1 MRKDLHPF
9 WPLLV
14 CALLALAATAFAL
27 SGMTGDG
34 GGNAIG
40 GVVAVAYR
48 AGMVALLW
56 WMAAAGLGLA
66 ILRFVMPPSL
76 RAITNAAAGV
86 GSPAEARTDI
96 DQLALALGLGSA
108 ALLALD
114 GAMGTLGL
122 LMAGKGVAAWVLVIA
137 GIGAGVLVLRDAP
150 LTLGAREE
158 RPEGH
163 VASLVGWLAIGCAV
177 GVLAVAAS
185 VAPGWLWSSEFKGF
199 DALSYHLEL
208 PKEWLAAGGRV
219 APVEGN
225 VYSALPSFVESAFLH
240 LMILR
245 GQALDGAYA
254 CQWWSL
260 FATLATALCIARVAA
275 AAIGRG
281 AALLAAVAFLATPW
295 TAVIGSL
302 AYNDMYPCLALA
314 AGWLLAGAVPSAE
327 RRLDGRTAAGLALLA
342 AAAFGAKPSAVLFTV
357 LPLAIITWGVGL
369 ERGRWRNLR
378 HLPLALGVTLVV
390 LAPWLVRNQIAFG
403 NPTFPFLSGVFG
415 LGPWSAEQMRVFL
428 DAHGS
433 PDGLGAMLPQA
444 WSQWIAYGIGAPPA
458 PTEPWFPLWG
468 LLPALGLAGIF
479 VAMNPPG
486 PKPRWWAW
494 AAFLMIFNMLC
505 GWLVLTHVKS
515 RFLLPSAVPLAL
527 GVAFLA
533 TMVGARIGRLVPA
546 GALALGMALPVF
558 AFMREP
564 VQSRPD
570 GVEEVGAPALFVDR
584 TDIRVGS
591 HMVQLLPTLKEAEQ
605 QQLLAQA
612 DCVYW
617 INTALPPDAR
627 VLAIGYATPFYVMRP
642 ITWSTVWDRG
652 VFDRVVDEAPGTP
665 AVWPERLRA
674 MGFTHVLVD
683 PTMLVVWNRSGW
695 LNPALKDPMREGSWL
710 RPFVEACPGRMQTGD
725 GKFLLMLAPGS
736 VGQGPNP
743 GAQPPAVAPP
753 AAGG

>member
-1 MRKDLHPF
+1 
-9 WPLLV
+9 
-14 CALLALAATAFAL
+14 
-27 SGMTGDG
+27 
-34 GGNAIG
+34 
-40 GVVAVAYR
+40 
-48 AGMVALLW
+48 
-56 WMAAAGLGLA
+56 
-66 ILRFVMPPSL
+66 
-76 RAITNAAAGV
+76 
-86 GSPAEARTDI
+86 
-96 DQLALALGLGSA
+96 
-108 ALLALD
+108 
-114 GAMGTLGL
+114 
-122 LMAGKGVAAWVLVIA
+122 
-137 GIGAGVLVLRDAP
+137 
-150 LTLGAREE
+150 
-158 RPEGH
+158 
-163 VASLVGWLAIGCAV
+163 
-177 GVLAVAAS
+177 
-185 VAPGWLWSSEFKGF
+185 
-199 DALSYHLEL
+199 
-208 PKEWLAAGGRV
+208 
-219 APVEGN
+219 
-225 VYSALPSFVESAFLH
+225 
-240 LMILR
+240 
-245 GQALDGAYA
+245 
-254 CQWWSL
+254 
-260 FATLATALCIARVAA
+260 
-275 AAIGRG
+275 
-281 AALLAAVAFLATPW
+281 
-295 TAVIGSL
+295 
-302 AYNDMYPCLALA
+302 
-314 AGWLLAGAVPSAE
+314 
-327 RRLDGRTAAGLALLA
+327 
-342 AAAFGAKPSAVLFTV
+342 
-357 LPLAIITWGVGL
+357 
-369 ERGRWRNLR
+369 
-378 HLPLALGVTLVV
+378 
-390 LAPWLVRNQIAFG
+390 
-403 NPTFPFLSGVFG
+403 
-415 LGPWSAEQMRVFL
+415 
-428 DAHGS
+428 
-433 PDGLGAMLPQA
+433 
-444 WSQWIAYGIGAPPA
+444 
-458 PTEPWFPLWG
+458 
-468 LLPALGLAGIF
+468 
-479 VAMNPPG
+479 MNPPG

-533 TMVGARIGRLVPA
+533 TMVGARIGRMVPA

-627 VLAIGYATPFYVMRP
+627 VLAIGYATPFYLMRP